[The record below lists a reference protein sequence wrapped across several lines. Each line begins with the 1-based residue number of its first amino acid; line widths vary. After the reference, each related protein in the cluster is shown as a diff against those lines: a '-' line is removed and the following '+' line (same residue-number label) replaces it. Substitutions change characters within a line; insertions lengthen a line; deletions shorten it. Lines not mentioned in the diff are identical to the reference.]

1 MQRTHFGRRRR
12 ENSRAQARLAS
23 ASGTSPTCPHATG
36 LDQELLASTAC
47 GGLIIRRSWVR
58 VPPAPPAVLM
68 LGSGPSWTGSWIDV
82 GGTVHG
88 AAIRSTR
95 SGHIEQRLPA
105 VPTLADP
112 GYDGA
117 GTGIHIRSS
126 SPLLAGTS
134 ISIRTPG
141 MQCSVGWASPRAIFI
156 GKSNSRP
163 LLEKGK
169 TGIMVAVVDC
179 Q

>member
-1 MQRTHFGRRRR
+1 
-12 ENSRAQARLAS
+12 
-23 ASGTSPTCPHATG
+23 
-36 LDQELLASTAC
+36 
-47 GGLIIRRSWVR
+47 
-58 VPPAPPAVLM
+58 M

-126 SPLLAGTS
+126 SPLLAETS

>member
-58 VPPAPPAVLM
+58 APPAPPAVLM

-126 SPLLAGTS
+126 SPLLARDLDIDTHTWNAMLRRLGLT
-134 ISIRTPG
+134 
-141 MQCSVGWASPRAIFI
+141 ASNLHWQKQLPA
-156 GKSNSRP
+156 
-163 LLEKGK
+163 
-169 TGIMVAVVDC
+169 TT
-179 Q
+179 